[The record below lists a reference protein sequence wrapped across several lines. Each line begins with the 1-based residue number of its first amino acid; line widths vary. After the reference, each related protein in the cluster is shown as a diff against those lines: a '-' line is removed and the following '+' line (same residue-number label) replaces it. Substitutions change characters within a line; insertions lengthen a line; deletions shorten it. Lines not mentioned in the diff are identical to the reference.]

1 MPEENLPNEEVVKL
15 IKNIDYN
22 LEFFHKKNNELDK
35 LQVINFISDFKFS
48 DEDLDKVKSF
58 LNTNFKANLTIH
70 GKTKFK
76 LEVL

>member
-1 MPEENLPNEEVVKL
+1 MSEENLPNEEVVKL

-22 LEFFHKKNNELDK
+22 LEFIHKKNNELDK

-58 LNTNFKANLTIH
+58 LNTNFKANLTI
-70 GKTKFK
+70 TP
-76 LEVL
+76 

>member
-22 LEFFHKKNNELDK
+22 LEFIHKKNNELDK

-70 GKTKFK
+70 EKQR
-76 LEVL
+76 LN

>member
-70 GKTKFK
+70 GKTN
-76 LEVL
+76 

>member
-58 LNTNFKANLTIH
+58 LNTNFKANLTINE
-70 GKTKFK
+70 KTK
-76 LEVL
+76 

>member
-1 MPEENLPNEEVVKL
+1 MPEGNIPNEEVVKL

-58 LNTNFKANLTIH
+58 LNTNFKANLTINE
-70 GKTKFK
+70 KTK
-76 LEVL
+76 

>member
-1 MPEENLPNEEVVKL
+1 MSEENLPNEEVVKL

-22 LEFFHKKNNELDK
+22 LEFIHKKNNELDK

-58 LNTNFKANLTIH
+58 LNTNFKANLTIN
-70 GKTKFK
+70 GKTK
-76 LEVL
+76 

>member
-1 MPEENLPNEEVVKL
+1 MPEENIPNEEVVKL

-58 LNTNFKANLTIH
+58 LNTNFKANLTIN
-70 GKTKFK
+70 GKTK
-76 LEVL
+76 

>member
-1 MPEENLPNEEVVKL
+1 MSEENLPNEEVVKL

-22 LEFFHKKNNELDK
+22 LEFIHKKNNELGK

-70 GKTKFK
+70 EETK
-76 LEVL
+76 